1 MGFRTHDNKS
11 LVSRGAAKTEGLPDA
26 TKGSIK
32 RFMFARCYADNY
44 RCFGSFTL
52 PLGPLSVLLGA
63 NGSGKSTVV
72 SLFAKLRDFILG
84 REKSFQL
91 FPPRTLTRWDKRIE
105 QTFELTLKLDQG
117 EYTYRLRI
125 RHEAPERGLNKVIE
139 ETLTLD
145 GKPLFASD
153 DQRILLYNDRH
164 EQKAQLL
171 PDWHVSGIS
180 RVAERPDNTKLTAF
194 RQAVGAT
201 LVLSLNPALVT
212 AVSAEEQPV
221 TIPKPDCSDFAGW
234 LREVSASDALARQEA
249 EQALAKGELPGFRLF
264 QAVSSGDAKILE
276 CIFDGGPPPLKFRL
290 DELSHGQIALI
301 ILETA
306 LAVAGQRGG
315 VLVLDEPGNFLG
327 LSEIQPL
334 LMRLQDAALE
344 GRFQVI
350 LTAHHPIAVDFLA
363 AGYGSWLEREPSGP
377 TRAHPVRVAEITS
390 EDKTG
395 VRVSDLIARGWLSG
409 LGIQQSSE
417 STRLAAEQAALL
429 R

>member
-1 MGFRTHDNKS
+1 M
-11 LVSRGAAKTEGLPDA
+11 AAKIEGLPDA
-26 TKGSIK
+26 AKGSIK
-32 RFMFARCYADNY
+32 QFMFARCYADNY
-44 RCFGSFTL
+44 RCFTSFTL
-52 PLGPLSVLLGA
+52 PLAPLSVLLGA
-63 NGSGKSTVV
+63 NGSGKSAVIG
-72 SLFAKLRDFILG
+72 LIAKLRDFILG
-84 REKSFQL
+84 REKSLDL

-105 QTFELTLKLDQG
+105 QTFELTLTLDQG

-125 RHEAPERGLNKVIE
+125 RHEAIERGLNKVIE
-139 ETLTLD
+139 EKLTLE

-153 DQRILLYNDRH
+153 DQRVLLYNDRH

-180 RVAERPDNTKLTAF
+180 RVDERPENTKLTAF
-194 RQAVGAT
+194 RRAIGAT
-201 LVLSLNPALVT
+201 LVLALNPALVT
-212 AVSAEEQPV
+212 AVSGEEQPV
-221 TIPKPDCSDFAGW
+221 TIPRPDCSDFAGW
-234 LREVSASDALARQEA
+234 LREVSSSDALARQEA
-249 EQALAKGELPGFRLF
+249 EQALANGELPGFRLF
-264 QAVSSGDAKILE
+264 QAVPSGDAKILE
-276 CIFDGGPPPLKFRL
+276 CIFQGGPPPLKFRL
-290 DELSHGQIALI
+290 DELSYGQIAII

-334 LMRLQDAALE
+334 LTRLQDAALE

-377 TRAHPVRVAEITS
+377 TRAHPVRIAEGIA
-390 EDKTG
+390 EDKAG

-409 LGIQQSSE
+409 LGVQQSSDV
-417 STRLAAEQAALL
+417 SPLAAEQAAHASQAESD

>member
-1 MGFRTHDNKS
+1 
-11 LVSRGAAKTEGLPDA
+11 
-26 TKGSIK
+26 
-32 RFMFARCYADNY
+32 MFARCYADNY
-44 RCFGSFTL
+44 RCFTSFTL

-72 SLFAKLRDFILG
+72 GLFAKLRDFILG
-84 REKSFQL
+84 RETSLDL
-91 FPPRTLTRWDKRIE
+91 FPARTLTRWDKRIE
-105 QTFELTLKLDQG
+105 QTFELTVVLDQG

-125 RHEAPERGLNKVIE
+125 RHEAIERGLNKVIE
-139 ETLTLD
+139 EKLTLD
-145 GKPLFASD
+145 GKPLFASND
-153 DQRILLYNDRH
+153 LRVLLYNDRH
-164 EQKAQLL
+164 EQKAEML

-180 RVAERPDNTKLTAF
+180 RVDERPDNTKLTAF
-194 RQAVGAT
+194 RRAIGAT

-221 TIPKPDCSDFAGW
+221 TIPRPDCSDFAGW
-234 LREVSASDALARQEA
+234 LREVSSSDALARQDA

-264 QAVSSGDAKILE
+264 QAVPSGDAKILE
-276 CIFDGGPPPLKFRL
+276 CIFHGGPPPPKFRL
-290 DELSHGQIALI
+290 DELSYGQIALV

-334 LMRLQDAALE
+334 LTRLQDAALE

-350 LTAHHPIAVDFLA
+350 LTAHHPIAVDLLA
-363 AGYGSWLEREPSGP
+363 ADYGSWLEREPSGP
-377 TRAHPVRVAEITS
+377 TRAHPVRVAESIS
-390 EDKTG
+390 EDKAG

-409 LGIQQSSE
+409 LGIQQSSDPSPLGVE
-417 STRLAAEQAALL
+417 QPAHDSKAEPRQ
-429 R
+429 